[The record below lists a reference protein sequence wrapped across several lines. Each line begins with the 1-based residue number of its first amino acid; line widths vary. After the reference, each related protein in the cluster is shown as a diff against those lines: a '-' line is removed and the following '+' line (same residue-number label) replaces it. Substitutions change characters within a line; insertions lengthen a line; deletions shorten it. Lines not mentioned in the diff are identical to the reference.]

1 MLGIDV
7 TDDDVVVV
15 TTAQQRPQPEPEALT
30 ASTPGVVCSSVSA
43 GTMSEVMSSFN
54 DQVNRMRR
62 NSPPEGNTYLD
73 TAPSISLPPLSQQN
87 LEHMSFSSYD
97 INTDFDSSDCLNESQ
112 FLSSDFPPNSPA
124 LTSTASTEMQEMIQC
139 GFSSTWDSSISDYIT
154 LQDLACQWKI
164 SIISLIYLGERQ
176 VVPILSPSHEEFT
189 SDQCGAVTQD
199 WLVRNECVSEI
210 LQATQEK
217 LFNVLQLSDMF
228 DNISD
233 ICQTLSKSQISIV
246 HWDDERYILQSDME
260 AAMEVCIN
268 YEA

>member
-15 TTAQQRPQPEPEALT
+15 TTAQQRSQPEPVIVT
-30 ASTPGVVCSSVSA
+30 ASPPNTCASLSS
-43 GTMSEVMSSFN
+43 GTMSEVMSSLN
-54 DQVNRMRR
+54 DQVHRTRR
-62 NSPPEGNTYLD
+62 NSSSEDNILVD
-73 TAPSISLPPLSQQN
+73 TGPTLSLPPLSQQN

-97 INTDFDSSDCLNESQ
+97 INTDFDSSQCLDDSL

-124 LTSTASTEMQEMIQC
+124 LTSTASTEMQDMIQC

-154 LQDLACQWKI
+154 LQDLAYQWKI
-164 SIISLIYLGERQ
+164 SILSLIYLGERQ
-176 VVPILSPSHEEFT
+176 VVPILSPSHEAFT

-199 WLVRNECVSEI
+199 WLVRNEQVGEI

-233 ICQTLSKSQISIV
+233 ICLALSKSQISIV
-246 HWDDERYILQSDME
+246 HWDEERYILQSDME